1 MLKTKTRESQIHM
14 KKRVYSG
21 LSILD
26 PSKTVLYEFW
36 YDYIKPNY
44 REQAKLCCMDAGL

>member
-1 MLKTKTRESQIHM
+1 MLKTKMSESQIHM
-14 KKRVYSG
+14 KKPVYLG
-21 LSILD
+21 LSMLD

-36 YDYIKPNY
+36 YDYIKSNY